1 MEARVPDSNEP
12 DRRLTPRERQVVQQA
27 ALGMSNRQI
36 GEELEIAEQTVKNH
50 LSSAMR
56 KLSIRDRTSAVVVA
70 LGQGLISVPVV
81 RRREP
86 RSTGSPSSRNCQSA
100 PPKHFRGSAR
110 HCVTASQRF
119 CHDDSRAC

>member
-81 RRREP
+81 PAQGATFDGESVVAQLP
-86 RSTGSPSSRNCQSA
+86 E
-100 PPKHFRGSAR
+100 
-110 HCVTASQRF
+110 
-119 CHDDSRAC
+119 RATKTTPG

>member
-56 KLSIRDRTSAVVVA
+56 KLSIRHRTSAVVVA

-81 RRREP
+81 PAQGATPDGEVRP
-86 RSTGSPSSRNCQSA
+86 RAIARARHQNTSGVVRDIASPPRN
-100 PPKHFRGSAR
+100 GSA
-110 HCVTASQRF
+110 
-119 CHDDSRAC
+119 